1 MLSTLPSRRITA
13 YKITSPSTRSL
24 TSDGGYFGSTFFN
37 GTGPARSADVTRG
50 ASGLLRSSLK
60 FRIQL
65 PVELFRL
72 GMLTFRLCPCRQGCE
87 VRRADA
93 VGTIVFDFRLRLG
106 HQRAHRWCD
115 NSWRRCAEA
124 GRGAVRLW
132 ITSADAD
139 PDRALSASASGLGSA
154 GLWSF
159 RRNRHAGGEISLRRR
174 NRRRW
179 S

>member
-37 GTGPARSADVTRG
+37 GTGPARSPDVTRG

-72 GMLTFRLCPCRQGCE
+72 GMLTFKLYTRFVEKITSGFAP
-87 VRRADA
+87 
-93 VGTIVFDFRLRLG
+93 
-106 HQRAHRWCD
+106 
-115 NSWRRCAEA
+115 A
-124 GRGAVRLW
+124 GRAAKFGGPTRSG
-132 ITSADAD
+132 TS
-139 PDRALSASASGLGSA
+139 SSIFG
-154 GLWSF
+154 
-159 RRNRHAGGEISLRRR
+159 
-174 NRRRW
+174 
-179 S
+179 